1 MQDPYRV
8 LNVPRQ
14 AGQAAIKA
22 AYRELAKRLH
32 PDRNPGDARAE
43 QRFKQATQAYEL
55 LRDPAKRAQFDR
67 GLIDAD
73 GKPQFGFGQFGFGR
87 GAAGPARA
95 RAGGRGDAQTGA
107 DAGFRGAEGL
117 FEKIF
122 GGAFGRGPA
131 AGGSTFEDLRGAASS
146 GGRRATGADR
156 RCRVEV
162 DFLLAAR
169 GGRQRLDL
177 GDRVLEID
185 IPPGTEDGRV
195 LRLKG
200 QGVRGAPGEAPGDAL
215 VTIAV
220 RPHRH
225 FSLQGKDV
233 HLELPISLPEAIQ
246 GAKVTVPTIDG
257 PVRISVPPGSNS
269 GRSLRLKG
277 RGVVVP
283 GEARGDQYVR
293 LVVMLP
299 ERPDAELAEYV
310 RRWATQH
317 PYDPRADLEDT

>member
-8 LNVPRQ
+8 LNVSRR

-32 PDRNPGDARAE
+32 PDRNPGDAGAE

-87 GAAGPARA
+87 GAGAQ
-95 RAGGRGDAQTGA
+95 AGGRSAQGGAQGASGSRTGD
-107 DAGFRGAEGL
+107 GL

-122 GGAFGRGPA
+122 GGAFGWGGP
-131 AGGSTFEDLRGAASS
+131 GGPGGPSVDELRGAAP
-146 GGRRATGADR
+146 GRGRTRGDDR
-156 RCRVEV
+156 RHRVEV

-169 GGRQRLDL
+169 GGRQRLDV
-177 GDRVLEID
+177 GGRVVEID

-195 LRLKG
+195 LRLKA
-200 QGVRGAPGEAPGDAL
+200 QGGRGPPDGSLGDAL
-215 VTIAV
+215 VTVAV
-220 RPHRH
+220 RPHAR
-225 FSLQGKDV
+225 FSLHGKDV

-257 PVRISVPPGSNS
+257 TVRISVPPGSNS

-277 RGVVVP
+277 RGVAVP

-299 ERPDAELAEYV
+299 ERPDAELADYV
-310 RRWATQH
+310 RRWAEKH

>member
-8 LNVPRQ
+8 LNVSRR
-14 AGQAAIKA
+14 AGPAAIKA

-32 PDRNPGDARAE
+32 PDRNPGDAGAE
-43 QRFKQATQAYEL
+43 QRFKQVTRAYEL

-67 GLIDAD
+67 GMIDAD
-73 GKPQFGFGQFGFGR
+73 GKPQFGFGFGR
-87 GAAGPARA
+87 GAGTRPGAQAGARPGA
-95 RAGGRGDAQTGA
+95 QGGFRAGD
-107 DAGFRGAEGL
+107 GL

-122 GGAFGRGPA
+122 GGAFGWGDPGGGP
-131 AGGSTFEDLRGAASS
+131 SVDELRGAAPE
-146 GGRRATGADR
+146 GGRARGVDR
-156 RCRVEV
+156 RHRVEV

-169 GGRQRLDL
+169 GGRQRLEL

-195 LRLKG
+195 LRLKA
-200 QGVRGAPGEAPGDAL
+200 QGAKGSPGGAPGDAL

-220 RPHRH
+220 RPHER
-225 FSLQGKDV
+225 FSLHGKDV
-233 HLELPISLPEAIQ
+233 HLELPISLCEAIQ
-246 GAKVTVPTIDG
+246 GAKITVPTIDG

-277 RGVVVP
+277 RGVAAP
-283 GEARGDQYVR
+283 GAARGDQYVR

-299 ERPDAELAEYV
+299 ERPDAELAEYL
-310 RRWATQH
+310 RRWAEKH
-317 PYDPRADLEDT
+317 PYDPRADLEDA

>member
-43 QRFKQATQAYEL
+43 QRFKQVTQAYEL

-73 GKPQFGFGQFGFGR
+73 GKPRFGFGSASFGR
-87 GAAGPARA
+87 GARP
-95 RAGGRGDAQTGA
+95 QTGA
-107 DAGFRGAEGL
+107 RPGPAGGFRGGEGL

-122 GGAFGRGPA
+122 SGAFGWGGPGSDPSIDELRAAARGGGPA
-131 AGGSTFEDLRGAASS
+131 RGE
-146 GGRRATGADR
+146 DR
-156 RCRVEV
+156 RHRVEV

-169 GGRQRLDL
+169 GGRQRLAL
-177 GDRVLEID
+177 GDRVIEID

-195 LRLKG
+195 LRLRAQGGKG
-200 QGVRGAPGEAPGDAL
+200 PPGGSPGDL
-215 VTIAV
+215 LLTVAV
-220 RPHRH
+220 RPHER
-225 FSLQGKDV
+225 FSLRGKDV
-233 HLELPISLPEAIQ
+233 HLELPISLPEAIH

-257 PVRISVPPGSNS
+257 PVLITVPPGSNS

-277 RGVVVP
+277 RGVAAP
-283 GEARGDQYVR
+283 GAPRGDQYVR

-299 ERPDAELAEYV
+299 ERPDAGLAEYV
-310 RRWATQH
+310 RRWAERH
-317 PYDPRADLEDT
+317 PYDPRADLEDA

>member
-8 LNVPRQ
+8 LNVPRE

-43 QRFKQATQAYEL
+43 QRFKQVTQAYEL
-55 LRDPAKRAQFDR
+55 LRDPAKRAKFDR
-67 GLIDAD
+67 GLIDAN
-73 GKPQFGFGQFGFGR
+73 GKPFGFGNFGSGPGAGTR
-87 GAAGPARA
+87 PGPQAAG
-95 RAGGRGDAQTGA
+95 
-107 DAGFRGAEGL
+107 GFRGGEGL

-122 GGAFGRGPA
+122 GGAFGRGA
-131 AGGSTFEDLRGAASS
+131 AGGGPTFEDLRAAAQGS
-146 GGRRATGADR
+146 GRARGNDR
-156 RCRVEV
+156 RYHVEV

-177 GDRVLEID
+177 GGGRVIEID
-185 IPPGTEDGRV
+185 IPSGTEDGKV
-195 LRLKG
+195 LRLKA
-200 QGVRGAPGEAPGDAL
+200 QGERGPAGGAPGDAL

-220 RPHRH
+220 RPHER
-225 FSLQGKDV
+225 FYLRGRDV
-233 HLELPISLPEAIQ
+233 HLDLPISLAEAIQ
-246 GAKVTVPTIDG
+246 GAKVNVPTIDG

-277 RGVVVP
+277 RGVATP

-299 ERPDAELAEYV
+299 DRPDPELAEYV
-310 RRWATQH
+310 KRWAEKH
-317 PYDPRADLEDT
+317 PYDPRADLEDA

>member
-8 LNVPRQ
+8 LNVSRR

-32 PDRNPGDARAE
+32 PDRNPGNAGAE
-43 QRFKQATQAYEL
+43 QRFKQVTQAYEL

-67 GLIDAD
+67 GMIDAD
-73 GKPQFGFGQFGFGR
+73 GKPQFGFGNFGFGR
-87 GAAGPARA
+87 GAGTRPGAQAGARPGA
-95 RAGGRGDAQTGA
+95 AGGSRGGD
-107 DAGFRGAEGL
+107 GL

-122 GGAFGRGPA
+122 GGAFGWGGP
-131 AGGSTFEDLRGAASS
+131 GGGPSVDELRGAATGS
-146 GGRRATGADR
+146 GRTRGVDR
-156 RCRVEV
+156 QHRIEV

-169 GGRQRLDL
+169 GGRQRLEL

-185 IPPGTEDGRV
+185 IPPGTEDGTV
-195 LRLKG
+195 LRLKA
-200 QGVRGAPGEAPGDAL
+200 QGAKGSPGGAPGDAL

-220 RPHRH
+220 RPHER

-269 GRSLRLKG
+269 GCSLRLKG
-277 RGVVVP
+277 RGVAVRGGP
-283 GEARGDQYVR
+283 RGDQYVR

-299 ERPDAELAEYV
+299 DRPDAELADYL
-310 RRWATQH
+310 RRWAEKH
-317 PYDPRADLEDT
+317 PYDPRADLEDG

>member
-8 LNVPRQ
+8 LNVPRE

-43 QRFKQATQAYEL
+43 QRFKQVTQAYEL
-55 LRDPAKRAQFDR
+55 LRDPAKRAKFDR

-73 GKPQFGFGQFGFGR
+73 GKPFGFNFGSGR
-87 GAAGPARA
+87 GAGTRPGPQAAG
-95 RAGGRGDAQTGA
+95 
-107 DAGFRGAEGL
+107 GFRGGEGL

-122 GGAFGRGPA
+122 GGAFGR
-131 AGGSTFEDLRGAASS
+131 AGGATFDDLRAAAQGS
-146 GGRRATGADR
+146 GRRARGEDR
-156 RCRVEV
+156 RYHIEI

-177 GDRVLEID
+177 GNRVIEID
-185 IPPGTEDGRV
+185 IPPGTEDGKV
-195 LRLKG
+195 LRLKA
-200 QGVRGAPGEAPGDAL
+200 QGERGPAGGVPGDAL

-220 RPHRH
+220 RPHER
-225 FSLQGKDV
+225 FSLRGKDV
-233 HLELPISLPEAIQ
+233 HLELPISLAEAIQ
-246 GAKVTVPTIDG
+246 GAKVNVPTIDG

-277 RGVVVP
+277 RGVATP

-299 ERPDAELAEYV
+299 DRPDPELAEYV
-310 RRWATQH
+310 KRWAEKH
-317 PYDPRADLEDT
+317 PYDPRADLEDA

>member
-1 MQDPYRV
+1 MQDPYRI

-43 QRFKQATQAYEL
+43 QRFKQVTQAYEL

-87 GAAGPARA
+87 GAGGQARA
-95 RAGGRGDAQTGA
+95 RTGARAGAGAA
-107 DAGFRGAEGL
+107 DAGFKNAEGL

-122 GGAFGRGPA
+122 GGAFGRGPT
-131 AGGSTFEDLRGAASS
+131 GHSTFEDLRGAASA
-146 GGRRATGADR
+146 GGRRAAGDR

-185 IPPGTEDGRV
+185 IPPGTEDGKV

-200 QGVRGAPGEAPGDAL
+200 QGVRGAPGEPPGDAL

-233 HLELPISLPEAIQ
+233 HLELPISLPEAMQ

-277 RGVVVP
+277 RGVAIP

-293 LVVMLP
+293 LIVMLP
-299 ERPDAELAEYV
+299 DRPDAELADYV
-310 RRWATQH
+310 RRWAAKH
-317 PYDPRADLEDT
+317 PYDPRADLEDA

>member
-8 LNVPRQ
+8 LNVSRE

-43 QRFKQATQAYEL
+43 QRFKQVTQAYEL
-55 LRDPAKRAQFDR
+55 LRDPAKRAKFDS

-73 GKPQFGFGQFGFGR
+73 GKPQFGFGNFGFGR
-87 GAAGPARA
+87 GAGA
-95 RAGGRGDAQTGA
+95 RAGPQARTDG
-107 DAGFRGAEGL
+107 GFRGGEGL

-122 GGAFGRGPA
+122 GGAFGRGA
-131 AGGSTFEDLRGAASS
+131 AGGGPTFEDLRAAAQG
-146 GGRRATGADR
+146 GGRARGDDR
-156 RCRVEV
+156 RYRVEV
-162 DFLLAAR
+162 DFLLAVR

-177 GDRVLEID
+177 GVRAIEID

-195 LRLKG
+195 LRLKA
-200 QGVRGAPGEAPGDAL
+200 QGERGPLGGAPGDAL

-220 RPHRH
+220 RPHER

-233 HLELPISLPEAIQ
+233 HLELPISLSEAVQ
-246 GAKVTVPTIDG
+246 GAKVNVPTIDG

-277 RGVVVP
+277 RGVATP

-299 ERPDAELAEYV
+299 DRPDPELAEYV
-310 RRWATQH
+310 RRWAEKH
-317 PYDPRADLEDT
+317 PYDPRADLEDV

>member
-8 LNVPRQ
+8 LNVSRR

-32 PDRNPGDARAE
+32 PDRNPGDAGAE
-43 QRFKQATQAYEL
+43 QRFKQVTQAYEL

-73 GKPQFGFGQFGFGR
+73 GKPQFGNFGFGR
-87 GAAGPARA
+87 GAGTRPGAQAGARPGA
-95 RAGGRGDAQTGA
+95 PGAGG
-107 DAGFRGAEGL
+107 EGL

-122 GGAFGRGPA
+122 GGAFGWGGP
-131 AGGSTFEDLRGAASS
+131 GGPSVDELRGAAPGS
-146 GGRRATGADR
+146 GRARGVDR
-156 RCRVEV
+156 RHRVEV

-169 GGRQRLDL
+169 GGRQRLEL
-177 GDRVLEID
+177 GDRTLEID

-195 LRLKG
+195 LRLKA
-200 QGVRGAPGEAPGDAL
+200 QGGKASPGGSPGDAL

-220 RPHRH
+220 RPHER

-233 HLELPISLPEAIQ
+233 HLELPISLSEAIQ

-277 RGVVVP
+277 RGVAAP
-283 GEARGDQYVR
+283 GAPRGDQYVR

-299 ERPDAELAEYV
+299 DRPDAELAEYV
-310 RRWATQH
+310 RRWAEKH
-317 PYDPRADLEDT
+317 PYDPRADLEDA

>member
-1 MQDPYRV
+1 MQDPYRL
-8 LNVPRQ
+8 LNVSRR

-32 PDRNPGDARAE
+32 PDRNPGDAGAE
-43 QRFKQATQAYEL
+43 QRFKQVTQAYEL
-55 LRDPAKRAQFDR
+55 LRDPARRAQFDR
-67 GLIDAD
+67 GMIDAD
-73 GKPQFGFGQFGFGR
+73 GKPQFGFGGPGGQFGFGR
-87 GAAGPARA
+87 GAGARQGA
-95 RAGGRGDAQTGA
+95 RAGARGTPGRGG
-107 DAGFRGAEGL
+107 EGV

-122 GGAFGRGPA
+122 GSAFGWGGP
-131 AGGSTFEDLRGAASS
+131 GGGPSVDELRGAAPG
-146 GGRRATGADR
+146 GGRARNDDR
-156 RCRVEV
+156 RHRVEV

-177 GDRVLEID
+177 GGRVIEID

-200 QGVRGAPGEAPGDAL
+200 QGARSMPGGSPGDAL
-215 VTIAV
+215 VTVAV
-220 RPHRH
+220 RPHAR

-246 GAKVTVPTIDG
+246 GAKATVPTLDG

-277 RGVVVP
+277 RGVAVP

-299 ERPDAELAEYV
+299 ERPDAELADYV
-310 RRWATQH
+310 RRWAEKH
-317 PYDPRADLEDT
+317 PYDPRADLEDA

>member
-8 LNVPRQ
+8 LNVSRR

-32 PDRNPGDARAE
+32 PDRNPGDAGAE
-43 QRFKQATQAYEL
+43 QRFKQVTQAYEL

-67 GLIDAD
+67 GMIDAD
-73 GKPQFGFGQFGFGR
+73 GKPQFGFGNFGFGR
-87 GAAGPARA
+87 GAGTRPGAQAGARPGA
-95 RAGGRGDAQTGA
+95 SAGGGD
-107 DAGFRGAEGL
+107 GL

-122 GGAFGRGPA
+122 GGAFGWGGP
-131 AGGSTFEDLRGAASS
+131 GGGPSVEELRGAAPDS
-146 GGRRATGADR
+146 GRARGVDR
-156 RCRVEV
+156 RHRVEV

-169 GGRQRLDL
+169 GGRQRLAL

-195 LRLKG
+195 LRLKA
-200 QGVRGAPGEAPGDAL
+200 QGGRGSPGGSPGDAL

-225 FSLQGKDV
+225 FSLHGKDV
-233 HLELPISLPEAIQ
+233 HLELPISLSEAIQ

-277 RGVVVP
+277 RGVAVP

-299 ERPDAELAEYV
+299 EPPDAELAEYL
-310 RRWATQH
+310 RRWAEKH
-317 PYDPRADLEDT
+317 PYDPRADLEDL

>member
-8 LNVPRQ
+8 LNVSRR
-14 AGQAAIKA
+14 AGPAAIKA

-32 PDRNPGDARAE
+32 PDRNPGDPGAE
-43 QRFKQATQAYEL
+43 QRFKQITQAYEL

-67 GLIDAD
+67 GMIDAD
-73 GKPQFGFGQFGFGR
+73 GKPQFGFGNFGFGHGAGSR
-87 GAAGPARA
+87 PGARAGARPGAAG
-95 RAGGRGDAQTGA
+95 
-107 DAGFRGAEGL
+107 GFRSGDGL

-122 GGAFGRGPA
+122 GGAFGWGGP
-131 AGGSTFEDLRGAASS
+131 GGPSTEELHGAAPGS
-146 GGRRATGADR
+146 GRARGDDR
-156 RCRVEV
+156 RHRVEV

-177 GDRVLEID
+177 DGRVIEID
-185 IPPGTEDGRV
+185 IPPGTEDGKV

-200 QGVRGAPGEAPGDAL
+200 QGARSTPGGAPGDAL

-220 RPHRH
+220 RPHKH

-233 HLELPISLPEAIQ
+233 HLELPISLSEAVE

-277 RGVVVP
+277 RGVAAP
-283 GEARGDQYVR
+283 GEVRGDQYVR

-299 ERPDAELAEYV
+299 ERPDAELAEYL
-310 RRWATQH
+310 RRWAEKH
-317 PYDPRADLEDT
+317 PYDPRADLEDA

>member
-8 LNVPRQ
+8 LNVSRR
-14 AGQAAIKA
+14 AGQATIKA

-32 PDRNPGDARAE
+32 PDRNPGDAARRAAL
-43 QRFKQATQAYEL
+43 QAGDPGLRAAARSRQAGAVRSRHDRCRRQAPVR
-55 LRDPAKRAQFDR
+55 LRLRPSAQ
-67 GLIDAD
+67 GP
-73 GKPQFGFGQFGFGR
+73 GPEPQAGARPGAQGGF
-87 GAAGPARA
+87 
-95 RAGGRGDAQTGA
+95 RAGD
-107 DAGFRGAEGL
+107 GL

-122 GGAFGRGPA
+122 GGAFGWGGP
-131 AGGSTFEDLRGAASS
+131 GGGPSVDELRGAAPE
-146 GGRRATGADR
+146 GGRARGVDR
-156 RCRVEV
+156 RHRVEV

-169 GGRQRLDL
+169 GGRQRLEL

-200 QGVRGAPGEAPGDAL
+200 RAAKGSPGGAPGDAL

-220 RPHRH
+220 RPHAR

-233 HLELPISLPEAIQ
+233 HLELPISLSEAIQ
-246 GAKVTVPTIDG
+246 GAKITVPTIDG

-277 RGVVVP
+277 RGVAVP
-283 GEARGDQYVR
+283 GAARGDQYVR

-299 ERPDAELAEYV
+299 ERPDAELAEYL
-310 RRWATQH
+310 RRWAEKH
-317 PYDPRADLEDT
+317 PYDPRADLEDA

>member
-1 MQDPYRV
+1 MQDPYRI
-8 LNVPRQ
+8 LNVPRE

-32 PDRNPGDARAE
+32 PDRNPGDLRAE
-43 QRFKQATQAYEL
+43 QRFKQVTQAYEL

-73 GKPQFGFGQFGFGR
+73 GKPQFGFGHQGSGHFGFGR
-87 GAAGPARA
+87 AGA
-95 RAGGRGDAQTGA
+95 RAGARAG
-107 DAGFRGAEGL
+107 DAGFRGAEAL

-122 GGAFGRGPA
+122 GGTFGRSGA
-131 AGGSTFEDLRGAASS
+131 AGGPTFEDLRGAAPR
-146 GGRRATGADR
+146 GGRRAAGGDR
-156 RCRVEV
+156 RYRIEV

-169 GGRQRLDL
+169 GGKQRLDL
-177 GDRVLEID
+177 GDRVLEVD
-185 IPPGTEDGRV
+185 IPPGSEDGRV

-200 QGVRGAPGEAPGDAL
+200 QGGKGRPGEPGDAL

-233 HLELPISLPEAIQ
+233 HLELPISLSEAIQ

-257 PVRISVPPGSNS
+257 PVRISVPAGSNS

-277 RGVVVP
+277 RGVAVP

-299 ERPDAELAEYV
+299 DRPDAELADYV
-310 RRWATQH
+310 RRWAAQH
-317 PYDPRADLEDT
+317 PYDPRADLEDA

>member
-32 PDRNPGDARAE
+32 PDRNPGDPRAE
-43 QRFKQATQAYEL
+43 QRFKQVTQAYEL
-55 LRDPAKRAQFDR
+55 LRDPAKRAKFDR

-73 GKPQFGFGQFGFGR
+73 GKPQFGAGNFGFGR
-87 GAAGPARA
+87 GTASQPGGQARA
-95 RAGGRGDAQTGA
+95 EG
-107 DAGFRGAEGL
+107 GFRGSEGL

-122 GGAFGRGPA
+122 GGAFGRGD
-131 AGGSTFEDLRGAASS
+131 AGGGPSFEDLRAAAQG
-146 GGRRATGADR
+146 GGRRARGEDR
-156 RCRVEV
+156 RYQIEV

-177 GDRVLEID
+177 GVRVIEID

-195 LRLKG
+195 LRLKA
-200 QGVRGAPGEAPGDAL
+200 QGERGPLGGAPGDAL
-215 VTIAV
+215 VTVAV
-220 RPHRH
+220 RPHER
-225 FSLQGKDV
+225 FSLKGKDV
-233 HLELPISLPEAIQ
+233 HLELPISLAEAID
-246 GAKVTVPTIDG
+246 GAKVNVPTIDG

-277 RGVVVP
+277 RGVALP
-283 GEARGDQYVR
+283 GEPRGDQYVR

-299 ERPDAELAEYV
+299 DRPDPELAEYV
-310 RRWATQH
+310 RRWAEKH
-317 PYDPRADLEDT
+317 PYDPRADLEDA

>member
-8 LNVPRQ
+8 LNVSRR

-32 PDRNPGDARAE
+32 PDRNPGNAGAE
-43 QRFKQATQAYEL
+43 QRFKQVTQAYEL

-67 GLIDAD
+67 GMIDAD
-73 GKPQFGFGQFGFGR
+73 GKPQFGFGNFGFGR
-87 GAAGPARA
+87 GAGTRPGAQAGARPGA
-95 RAGGRGDAQTGA
+95 AGGSRGGD
-107 DAGFRGAEGL
+107 GL

-122 GGAFGRGPA
+122 GGAFGWGGP
-131 AGGSTFEDLRGAASS
+131 GGGPSVEELRGAAPGS
-146 GGRRATGADR
+146 GRTRGVDR
-156 RCRVEV
+156 QHRIEV

-169 GGRQRLDL
+169 GGRQRLEL

-185 IPPGTEDGRV
+185 IPPGTEDGTV
-195 LRLKG
+195 LRLKA
-200 QGVRGAPGEAPGDAL
+200 QGAKGSPGGAPGDAL

-220 RPHRH
+220 RPHER

-269 GRSLRLKG
+269 GCSLRLKG
-277 RGVVVP
+277 RGVAVRGAP
-283 GEARGDQYVR
+283 RGDQYVR

-299 ERPDAELAEYV
+299 DRPDAELADYL
-310 RRWATQH
+310 RRWAEKH
-317 PYDPRADLEDT
+317 PYDPRADLEDG

>member
-43 QRFKQATQAYEL
+43 QRFKQVTQAYEL

-87 GAAGPARA
+87 GAGGHAGARA
-95 RAGGRGDAQTGA
+95 GA

-122 GGAFGRGPA
+122 GGAFGRSGATGGP
-131 AGGSTFEDLRGAASS
+131 TFEDLRGAAPG
-146 GGRRATGADR
+146 GGRRAAGADR
-156 RCRVEV
+156 RYRVEV

-169 GGRQRLDL
+169 GGKQRLDL
-177 GDRVLEID
+177 GGRMLEVD

-200 QGVRGAPGEAPGDAL
+200 QGGKGRPGEAGDAL
-215 VTIAV
+215 VTVAV

-225 FSLQGKDV
+225 FAMQGKDV
-233 HLELPISLPEAIQ
+233 HLELPISLSEAIQ

-277 RGVVVP
+277 RGVAAP

-299 ERPDAELAEYV
+299 DRPDAELAEYV
-310 RRWATQH
+310 RRWAAQH
-317 PYDPRADLEDT
+317 PYDPRADLEDA